1 MENLMGTHWE
11 QGKFALKGMSRDAGY
26 MKIIER

>member
-1 MENLMGTHWE
+1 MGTHWE
-11 QGKFALKGMSRDAGY
+11 QGKFALEAMSRDAGY